1 MQNDIEARMQIA
13 KEIAVKAGALAVDM
27 RRNQDSSFSQE
38 KSHQDFVTIADL
50 AVESLIRKQ
59 IWAYFPQDSILG
71 EEEGTTGVGDAM
83 WVVDPIDGTTNY
95 MRGLAD
101 WAVSIAFCV
110 GDKIECAVIYVL
122 DIDKLV
128 WARAGEGALANDQK
142 ISVSDHAAAKNAL
155 VLLGRSTRCK
165 PEPYLRLLD
174 NAFKIG
180 LEYRRNGSA
189 AYSLFL
195 VALGHADAFYEG
207 HLNSWDAMAGILIVT
222 EAGGTVDYPDYNEFI
237 EHGGAVLASNS
248 SLHDKVQFIVQAS
261 TEV

>member
-1 MQNDIEARMQIA
+1 MAYN
-13 KEIAVKAGALAVDM
+13 AVKILVF
-27 RRNQDSSFSQE
+27 NN
-38 KSHQDFVTIADL
+38 TIF
-50 AVESLIRKQ
+50 R
-59 IWAYFPQDSILG
+59 
-71 EEEGTTGVGDAM
+71 GD
-83 WVVDPIDGTTNY
+83 Y
-95 MRGLAD
+95 Q
-101 WAVSIAFCV
+101 
-110 GDKIECAVIYVL
+110 
-122 DIDKLV
+122 
-128 WARAGEGALANDQK
+128 GALANDQK

-189 AYSLFL
+189 AYSLLL